1 MKESENEI
9 ARVAVIGT
17 GSAGMQHLN
26 ALSKLPNVYPI
37 AIPKRVSRLNDLKNA
52 NYAAVSSL
60 SEAAEIGANKC
71 IIASDTKDHWKDCL
85 EAFDHGLDVLV
96 EKPMTVS
103 TTEANDLNKACQ
115 KLNTRL
121 YIGCLLRFS
130 ESLQIFANQVPNI
143 GPLHSVLIE
152 SRSYLPDWRPNRA
165 YRESYSARSG
175 EGGVLLDMIHE
186 IDYATWI
193 FGFPSSVQCKTKN
206 LGRLG
211 IQSEEIAEL
220 SLEIDSGCLISINL
234 DYITKEPIRW
244 VRALGTNGRL
254 DWNGITGEVTQY
266 ITNNTAQ
273 KYQSK
278 QTPMDLFVEQA
289 KAFVQS
295 NQYFTHPNLVSGY
308 EGALSLEICEAA
320 VRSSRNRKT
329 EVMTQE

>member
-1 MKESENEI
+1 MREPENEI
-9 ARVAVIGT
+9 TKVAVIGT
-17 GSAGMQHLN
+17 GSAGIQHLD
-26 ALSKLPNVYPI
+26 ALNKLPNTYPI
-37 AIPKRVSRLNDLKNA
+37 AIPKRMSRLSDLKNA
-52 NYAAVSSL
+52 KYTAVSSL
-60 SEAAEIGANKC
+60 SEAAEMGVSKC

-85 EAFDHGLDVLV
+85 EAFDYGLDVLV

-115 KLNTRL
+115 TLNTRL
-121 YIGCLLRFS
+121 HIACLLRFS
-130 ESLQIFANQVPNI
+130 ESLQMFASWIPKI

-152 SRSYLPDWRPNRA
+152 SRSYLPDWRPNRS

-193 FGFPSSVQCKTKN
+193 FGFPNSVQCKTRN

-220 SLEIDSGCLISINL
+220 SLEIASGCLISINL
-234 DYITKEPIRW
+234 DYITREPIRW
-244 VRALGTNGRL
+244 VRALGVNGRL
-254 DWNGITGEVTQY
+254 DWNGISGEVTAH
-266 ITNNTAQ
+266 ISNSSVQ

-295 NQYFTHPNLVSGY
+295 NQSFTHPKLVSGY
-308 EGALSLEICEAA
+308 EGVLSLEICEAA
-320 VRSSRNRKT
+320 VRSSQNRKT
-329 EVMTQE
+329 EVMTQK